1 MLPTLIP
8 IVREGALDLEEP
20 GRESRLAP
28 WARYLDRV
36 LGEAVQD
43 LGLTLDV
50 SERSRITDDIDDEAL
65 VERAAERWVISPR
78 LERAGGQLKLRLLA
92 VAPGSRVLMV
102 RTQTFDP
109 RDLEVRSMVMLR
121 DLVEAGSGVPQ
132 RPGRM
137 ELPEQDER
145 AVVYHARSAGRAVLA
160 LNAAALG
167 GYVGFSLQRASGSSD
182 ARLTYPLVAL
192 GTGLGLGASMII
204 ADEWDVGLGDA
215 WFLAAGAWWPLASG
229 WLLAESYGVTPDDE
243 KYAYGLLGATAG
255 VALATTALTFKGMS
269 EGGALLTHS
278 GGALGALMGAI
289 TQLTYEG
296 DTEANTRRGIGY
308 GAGAGV
314 LAAGLLATQIE
325 VSPSR
330 VLLVDLG
337 ASLGALTGAAVAS
350 PLLFVDTGETLGATR
365 QRAWLLSVAAGTLA
379 GGAVALFM
387 TSDDDAG
394 LFGGAQPYVDW
405 GPELVADR
413 DVFTFS
419 AGVRGSL

>member
-1 MLPTLIP
+1 CRRHGRRRSLGRASARASGAWPPALAPPAGAAPSPAEPLDPAAPTAPEAPRQTPAAPAPPAHPAPQPSPPPGVPPPAEPTSPEPTSPEPTSPEPTSPPSEEPSQPEPSPGVDVPRPPPPPPGDDGAEAEDSAVLLPTLIP

-28 WARYLDRV
+28 GARYLDRV

-109 RDLEVRSMVMLR
+109 GDLEVRSMVMLR

-160 LNAAALG
+160 LNAAA
-167 GYVGFSLQRASGSSD
+167 
-182 ARLTYPLVAL
+182 
-192 GTGLGLGASMII
+192 
-204 ADEWDVGLGDA
+204 
-215 WFLAAGAWWPLASG
+215 
-229 WLLAESYGVTPDDE
+229 
-243 KYAYGLLGATAG
+243 
-255 VALATTALTFKGMS
+255 
-269 EGGALLTHS
+269 
-278 GGALGALMGAI
+278 
-289 TQLTYEG
+289 
-296 DTEANTRRGIGY
+296 
-308 GAGAGV
+308 
-314 LAAGLLATQIE
+314 
-325 VSPSR
+325 
-330 VLLVDLG
+330 
-337 ASLGALTGAAVAS
+337 
-350 PLLFVDTGETLGATR
+350 
-365 QRAWLLSVAAGTLA
+365 
-379 GGAVALFM
+379 
-387 TSDDDAG
+387 
-394 LFGGAQPYVDW
+394 
-405 GPELVADR
+405 
-413 DVFTFS
+413 
-419 AGVRGSL
+419 